1 MLIYNE
7 TKLKHY
13 QVLDVALHSPLPLH
27 NDLSTHFLVRLDIL
41 FLLSKSTYLKL
52 SIQKKSQLNSIF

>member
-7 TKLKHY
+7 IKLKHY
-13 QVLDVALHSPLPLH
+13 QVLDVALHSPLPPH

-41 FLLSKSTYLKL
+41 FLLSKSAY
-52 SIQKKSQLNSIF
+52 